1 MAVDVSSSIE
11 IQASPDAVWAVLTD
25 FASYA
30 AWNPFIDGIVGA
42 PRVGARL
49 RVHLVGHGG
58 RGTTF
63 RPTVTVVRDGQEFR
77 WLGRLWPGRIF
88 DGEHY
93 FVLAPLD
100 DGSTRLTHGE
110 RFSGVL
116 VALMRG
122 ATSGAGAGFNA
133 FNEALRDRVEAAA
146 VPDERR

>member
-1 MAVDVSSSIE
+1 MAVEMSSSIE

-30 AWNPFIDGIVGA
+30 DWNPFIDEIVGE

-49 RVHLVGHGG
+49 RVHLVGNGG

-63 RPTVTVVRDGQEFR
+63 RPTVTAARAGQEFR

-93 FVLAPLD
+93 FVLTPNG

-110 RFSGVL
+110 RFSGAL

-122 ATSGAGAGFNA
+122 ATKNAGSGFDA
-133 FNEALRDRVEAAA
+133 FNHALRDRVETAA
-146 VPDERR
+146 VSDFGR